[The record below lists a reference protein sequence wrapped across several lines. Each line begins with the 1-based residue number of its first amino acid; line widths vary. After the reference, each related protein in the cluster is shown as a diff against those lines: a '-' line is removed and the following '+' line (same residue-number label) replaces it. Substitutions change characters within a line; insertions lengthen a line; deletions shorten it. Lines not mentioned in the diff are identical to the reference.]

1 MHKHGS
7 WSVRRGRRLLA
18 LLGGTTS
25 WGDCAV
31 AAGHLLMPWTLQEG
45 SSLGRYE
52 RAFARRVGRRHAVSF
67 AAGRTGLYGL
77 LRAHGIGEGDEVLLQ
92 APTHIVVPNAVRA
105 TGARPVF
112 VDCRRE
118 DWNIDMEDAARRAS
132 PRTRALLLQHTFGV
146 PADLDAAR
154 ELCRERGLL
163 LVEDCVHA
171 LGATWRGRP
180 VGSLGDCAFFSTEE
194 TKTISTTMGG
204 VAVTDDDAIA
214 GQLRAFQRECEAPPR
229 GLTARYLVKL
239 LAIHALTP
247 PRVHLL
253 ARTVFEAL
261 GKWMPLPTA
270 TEPGEMAGGL
280 GANFSQR
287 LSNAQASLGV
297 RQLRR
302 LDANVAHRRALAS
315 AYAEELGRL
324 GYPPPAVH
332 PAADPSPLRHVVEVD
347 DRQRAW
353 EALRPHTIVGTWFT
367 SVLEEAD
374 SPEAG
379 GYEPGSCPTA
389 EIAAS
394 KLVNLPTHAR
404 VRLSDVPTLAS
415 ALAPYAPPAGD
426 GARAGALVQE
436 ARP

>member
-1 MHKHGS
+1 MWAHRFR
-7 WSVRRGRRLLA
+7 SVARGGRLLA
-18 LLGGTTS
+18 LLGGTTNA
-25 WGDCAV
+25 GDCAV
-31 AAGHLLMPWTLQEG
+31 AVGHLLMPWTLQEG

-77 LRAHGIGEGDEVLLQ
+77 LRAHGIEQDDEVLLQ
-92 APTHIVVPNAVRA
+92 APTHIVVPNAIRA

-112 VDCRRE
+112 VDCRRG
-118 DWNIDMEDAARRAS
+118 DWNIDLEDAARKATT
-132 PRTRALLLQHTFGV
+132 RTRALLLQHTFGV

-154 ELCRERGLL
+154 AFCRARGLL

-204 VAVTDDDAIA
+204 VAVTDDDEIA
-214 GQLRAFQRECEAPPR
+214 GRLRTFQGACEAPPP
-229 GLTARYLVKL
+229 GLTARYLIKF
-239 LAIHALTP
+239 LAIHLLTP
-247 PRVHLL
+247 PRVHLV
-253 ARTVFEAL
+253 ARTLFEAL

-270 TEPGEMAGGL
+270 TEPGEMAGAL

-287 LSNAQASLGV
+287 LSNAQSSLGV

-302 LDANVAHRRALAS
+302 LDANVAHRQALAG
-315 AYAEELGRL
+315 AYAEQLSRL
-324 GYPPPAVH
+324 GYSAPVVH
-332 PAADPSPLRHVVEVD
+332 PAAAPSPLRHVVEVD
-347 DRQRAW
+347 DRQRARD
-353 EALRPHTIVGTWFT
+353 ALRPHTIVGSWFT
-367 SVLEEAD
+367 SVLEESV
-374 SPEAG
+374 SPQAG

-394 KLVNLPTHAR
+394 KLINLPTHAR
-404 VRLSDVPTLAS
+404 VKLDDVRVLAS
-415 ALAPYAPPAGD
+415 ALATCAPSGTSVR
-426 GARAGALVQE
+426 RASSAHV
-436 ARP
+436 